1 MQAGAGFFSQ
11 FGALKLSAGFLR
23 EQCIL
28 LSGEGY
34 DTLSTFTEMP
44 LGELF
49 AWIGARN
56 RVVKQHGR

>member
-1 MQAGAGFFSQ
+1 M
-11 FGALKLSAGFLR
+11 
-23 EQCIL
+23 